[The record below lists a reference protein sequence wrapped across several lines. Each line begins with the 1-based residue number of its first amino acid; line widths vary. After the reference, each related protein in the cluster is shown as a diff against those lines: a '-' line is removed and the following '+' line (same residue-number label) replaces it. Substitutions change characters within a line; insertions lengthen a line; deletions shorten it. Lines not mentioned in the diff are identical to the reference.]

1 MRRDMSR
8 KDQPQEKGKSGR
20 TELRRSTPVLLSS
33 EEMSASR
40 QGGEDPDAQQP
51 HEQPHEAAEVEL
63 VDDDDKEVQADFQAQ
78 ERAAK
83 EKQDRLKKGLGPK
96 GNLRADYWRYLKP
109 VLERRGPEK
118 PLQCLLKCTRGGE
131 GVCGKLLSSENP
143 AKAAKDHFTYK
154 YEMNWLSGL
163 YSSRAIQ

>member
-1 MRRDMSR
+1 M
-8 KDQPQEKGKSGR
+8 
-20 TELRRSTPVLLSS
+20 LLSS

-63 VDDDDKEVQADFQAQ
+63 DDDDKEVQADFQAQ

-96 GNLRADYWRYLKP
+96 GNLG
-109 VLERRGPEK
+109 LELGMGGTMGRFC
-118 PLQCLLKCTRGGE
+118 CLMQTWNSCTDQRE
-131 GVCGKLLSSENP
+131 
-143 AKAAKDHFTYK
+143 
-154 YEMNWLSGL
+154 
-163 YSSRAIQ
+163 YSVS

>member
-96 GNLRADYWRYLKP
+96 GNLGLGLGMGGTMGRFC
-109 VLERRGPEK
+109 
-118 PLQCLLKCTRGGE
+118 CLMQTWNSCTDQRE
-131 GVCGKLLSSENP
+131 CSVS
-143 AKAAKDHFTYK
+143 
-154 YEMNWLSGL
+154 
-163 YSSRAIQ
+163 